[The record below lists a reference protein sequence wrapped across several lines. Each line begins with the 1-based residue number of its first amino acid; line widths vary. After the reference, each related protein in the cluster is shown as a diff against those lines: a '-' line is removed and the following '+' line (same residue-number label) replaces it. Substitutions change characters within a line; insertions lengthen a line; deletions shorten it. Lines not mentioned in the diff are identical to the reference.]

1 MHTKTP
7 FLISLILI
15 IGPLCSGCGL
25 PFLPEVS
32 EAAPP
37 AEETTPAETWGAAAL
52 PASPEPSE
60 TSAPAPAPEP
70 EPEPVPESAVESEPV
85 PGSAAEPEEPSAA
98 PQETPDEAEIDALL
112 SGMTLEEK
120 VAQLFVVT
128 PEALTG
134 FDGTV
139 TASGDLTRESFAEIP
154 VGGLVYMGDNLENA
168 AQTREMLSDMR
179 EISLDRI
186 GLVPFLCVDEEGGTV
201 ARISGSGRFDTREYP
216 DMSDVGETGDPEE
229 ARQIGDEM
237 GKYLSDLG
245 FNVDFAPVADVLSN
259 PENGVVKY
267 RAFSSDPKTVA
278 AMTAAFT
285 QGLEAHGVLASY
297 KHFPGHG
304 NTAEDS
310 HLGFAES
317 DADLETLRG
326 RELIP
331 FADGIGNGISMIMA
345 GHISLPEVTDSERPA
360 SLSRRVI
367 TELLR
372 EEMGFDGLVIT
383 DALNMGA
390 IADNYTSGEAA
401 VMALEAGVDLL
412 LMPSSFSAAY
422 DAVLEA
428 VSDGTLPEERID
440 ASLRRILRVKLRL

>member
-1 MHTKTP
+1 
-7 FLISLILI
+7 
-15 IGPLCSGCGL
+15 
-25 PFLPEVS
+25 
-32 EAAPP
+32 
-37 AEETTPAETWGAAAL
+37 
-52 PASPEPSE
+52 
-60 TSAPAPAPEP
+60 
-70 EPEPVPESAVESEPV
+70 
-85 PGSAAEPEEPSAA
+85 
-98 PQETPDEAEIDALL
+98 
-112 SGMTLEEK
+112 
-120 VAQLFVVT
+120 
-128 PEALTG
+128 
-134 FDGTV
+134 
-139 TASGDLTRESFAEIP
+139 
-154 VGGLVYMGDNLENA
+154 
-168 AQTREMLSDMR
+168 
-179 EISLDRI
+179 
-186 GLVPFLCVDEEGGTV
+186 
-201 ARISGSGRFDTREYP
+201 
-216 DMSDVGETGDPEE
+216 MSDVGETGDPEE

-267 RAFSSDPKTVA
+267 RAFSSDPETVA